1 MFGNF
6 YNELTNYNT
15 SGLLSIWSLIII
27 VISITLLSIVFG
39 KAGEKWWKALIPF
52 YNLYTLFKISW
63 KTSKFWLLV
72 ACLII
77 MVLPIIMKTNNF
89 NDTIQGIIVIIWII
103 SFAIAFIINVE
114 LVFKISS
121 SFNKGVLFTIG
132 LLLIPIIFL
141 GILAFDDSEYK
152 KIV

>member
-1 MFGNF
+1 
-6 YNELTNYNT
+6 
-15 SGLLSIWSLIII
+15 
-27 VISITLLSIVFG
+27 
-39 KAGEKWWKALIPF
+39 
-52 YNLYTLFKISW
+52 
-63 KTSKFWLLV
+63 
-72 ACLII
+72 
-77 MVLPIIMKTNNF
+77 MKTNNF